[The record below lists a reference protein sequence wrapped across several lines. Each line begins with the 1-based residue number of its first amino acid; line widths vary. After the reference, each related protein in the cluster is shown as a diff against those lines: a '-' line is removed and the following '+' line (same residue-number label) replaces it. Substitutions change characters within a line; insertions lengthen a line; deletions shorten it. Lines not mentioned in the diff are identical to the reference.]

1 MCISRLSGP
10 EPLHPP
16 GPLVLSLQSLL
27 PSLAALPGQQEVGLP
42 GPPGRPMDVEAGR
55 GVDGQ
60 LERRPVGLVSDV
72 VGCPVWHVSV
82 CVGGGGPEAGGG
94 S

>member
-1 MCISRLSGP
+1 M
-10 EPLHPP
+10 
-16 GPLVLSLQSLL
+16 
-27 PSLAALPGQQEVGLP
+27 
-42 GPPGRPMDVEAGR
+42 EAGR